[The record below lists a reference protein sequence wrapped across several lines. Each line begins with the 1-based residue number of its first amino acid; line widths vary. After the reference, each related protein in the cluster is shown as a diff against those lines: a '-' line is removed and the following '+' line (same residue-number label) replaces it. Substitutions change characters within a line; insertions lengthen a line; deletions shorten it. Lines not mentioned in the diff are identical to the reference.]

1 MATCDVC
8 GREEN
13 MPYRCR
19 HCGGTFC
26 SEHRLPES
34 HGCPGLEDWGD
45 PGGVFDSGFDDSVNQ
60 EATAGSRGVFDRLT
74 ETGGPLS
81 YFRGNM
87 TYVFLGIMVV
97 VFLLEHVVLLTLGG
111 EAFTALFVLSPQ
123 NPLYVWTWFTSVFSH
138 APFTWFHIFGNGIAL
153 FFFGPI
159 VEDYVGTKAYVALF
173 LASGVLAGL
182 GQIGLSLLLGDPING
197 VLGASGAVMAILAVL
212 TVLNPD
218 MRVLLYFIIP
228 VPIWVITFGYAGLS
242 LVGTFSTV
250 DVGGNIAHIAH
261 LTGLVIGLAYGEYV
275 RRQGVRGPGQLQLGG
290 SGGPGGPGRG
300 RGPF

>member
-1 MATCDVC
+1 
-8 GREEN
+8 

-19 HCGGTFC
+19 HCGGTYC

-34 HGCPGLEDWGD
+34 HNCPGLQDWGD
-45 PGGVFDSGFDDSVNQ
+45 PSGVFDSGFDDSVDR
-60 EATAGSRGVFDRLT
+60 EGGTGRAKSVASRVT
-74 ETGGPLS
+74 STGGPLS

-87 TYVFLGIMVV
+87 TYLFLGIMVV
-97 VFLLEHVVLLTLGG
+97 VFLLEHIVLLTMGQ
-111 EAFTALFVLSPQ
+111 EAFRALFVLSA
-123 NPLYVWTWFTSVFSH
+123 NHPLYVWTWVTSVFSH

-159 VEDYVGTKAYVALF
+159 VEDYVGSRAYTVLF
-173 LASGVLAGL
+173 LASGMLAGL
-182 GQIGLSLLLGDPING
+182 GQIGLGFLLGNPVTAG

-250 DVGGNIAHIAH
+250 NVGGNIAHIAH

-275 RRQGVRGPGQLQLGG
+275 RRQGVRAPGQLELGG
-290 SGGPGGPGRG
+290 AGGPGRG